1 MKFFCPQCGQKLACN
16 DDEQGTV
23 VSCPN
28 CANAIAV
35 PSANPLAVTSFTDV
49 QISENT
55 PPEAYPAKNNLQWD
69 QQSMQYYTTP
79 HQGVSIQN
87 PQQPMTQ
94 QIQINVTAP
103 ESQLKINPLSRGVYL
118 ILAFFFGC
126 FGIHNFYSGHAG
138 SGIFKILLTVCS
150 LGLLSPFVFFWVILE
165 MIFID
170 EDSHGIKFR

>member
-35 PSANPLAVTSFTDV
+35 PSANPL
-49 QISENT
+49 
-55 PPEAYPAKNNLQWD
+55 EA
-69 QQSMQYYTTP
+69 T
-79 HQGVSIQN
+79 QN
-87 PQQPMTQ
+87 PQPNVPVQNSQPQITQ
-94 QIQINVTAP
+94 PIQINVNAP

-150 LGLLSPFVFFWVILE
+150 LGLLSPIVILWVILE
-165 MIFID
+165 MIFVT